1 MHHFVARPLAR
12 RLGRT
17 ITRTALLAAGV
28 TFIVSSPAHAQGAAF
43 AWPGGA
49 RAAVS
54 LAYDDALDSQLDNAI
69 PALDRHGIKGTFFLQ
84 LSSEP
89 VVRRMEDWR
98 AAARGGHELGNHSL
112 FHQCS
117 GAGPDRAWVAP
128 HRDLDTTT
136 REQMQDQVLL
146 ANTFLSAIDG
156 RRERTY
162 TAPCFD
168 VRAIGGDYL
177 PALHASFVAIKAGN
191 GPGVPA
197 SMAAV
202 DPYRVAS
209 VAPVGASG
217 ADLIALVKK
226 ARERGTMIA
235 FTFHGIGGDHLSVSS
250 QAHEELVRFLAAH
263 RQEYWTDTFLNI
275 MKHVRQQQAAT
286 PAAR

>member
-1 MHHFVARPLAR
+1 MHHFLACAIA
-12 RLGRT
+12 LLAGHAIIRT
-17 ITRTALLAAGV
+17 TLLAAGV
-28 TFIVSSPAHAQGAAF
+28 TFTVTSPAHAQGAAF

-69 PALDRHGIKGTFFLQ
+69 PTLDRHGIRGTFFLQ

-89 VVRRMEDWR
+89 VARRMEDWR

-128 HRDLDTTT
+128 HRNLDTTT
-136 REQMQDQVLL
+136 REQMQDQVML
-146 ANTFLSAIDG
+146 ANTTLTAIDG

-168 VRAIGGDYL
+168 VKALGGDYL
-177 PALHASFVAIKAGN
+177 PALHASFVAIKAGP

-217 ADLIALVKK
+217 AELIALVKQ
-226 ARERGTMIA
+226 AEERGTMIA
-235 FTFHGIGGDHLSVSS
+235 FTFHGIGGDHLSVST

-275 MKHVRQQQAAT
+275 MKHVRQQRAT
-286 PAAR
+286 PAAQ

>member
-1 MHHFVARPLAR
+1 MHQFLARPLAR
-12 RLGRT
+12 L
-17 ITRTALLAAGV
+17 ITRTALLMAGV
-28 TFIVSSPAHAQGAAF
+28 TFVGASPAHAQGPGL

-69 PALDRHGIKGTFFLQ
+69 PTLDRHGIKGTFFLQ

-89 VVRRMEDWR
+89 VARRMEDWR

-117 GAGPDRAWVAP
+117 GAGPDRAWVAQ
-128 HRDLDTTT
+128 HRNLDTTT
-136 REQMQDQVLL
+136 REQMQDQVML
-146 ANTFLSAIDG
+146 ANTMLTAIDG

-168 VRAIGGDYL
+168 VKALGGDYL
-177 PALHASFVAIKAGN
+177 PALHASFVAIKAGP

-217 ADLIALVKK
+217 AELIALVKQ
-226 ARERGTMIA
+226 AEERGTMIA
-235 FTFHGIGGDHLSVSS
+235 FTFHGIGGDHLSVSM

-275 MKHVRQQQAAT
+275 MKHVRQQRAT
-286 PAAR
+286 PAAQ

>member
-1 MHHFVARPLAR
+1 MHHLIACATARPFAR
-12 RLGRT
+12 L
-17 ITRTALLAAGV
+17 ITRIAVLVAGV
-28 TFIVSSPAHAQGAAF
+28 TFVVAGPAHAQDATF

-89 VVRRMEDWR
+89 VAGRMEDWR

-128 HRDLDTTT
+128 HRNLDTTT

-146 ANTFLSAIDG
+146 ANTMLTAIDG

-168 VRAIGGDYL
+168 VQALGGDYL
-177 PALHASFVAIKAGN
+177 PALHASFVAIKAGP

-217 ADLIALVKK
+217 AELIALVKQ
-226 ARERGTMIA
+226 AGERGTMIA

-263 RQEYWTDTFLNI
+263 RREYWTDTFLNI
-275 MKHVRQQQAAT
+275 MKHVRQQRAT
-286 PAAR
+286 TPTAR

>member
-1 MHHFVARPLAR
+1 MHHFLPRLASR
-12 RLGRT
+12 ATIRT
-17 ITRTALLAAGV
+17 VLFAAGV
-28 TFIVSSPAHAQGAAF
+28 TFVVAGPAHAQEASF

-89 VVRRMEDWR
+89 VARRMEDWR

-128 HRDLDTTT
+128 QRNLDTTT

-146 ANTFLSAIDG
+146 ANTMLTAIDG

-168 VRAIGGDYL
+168 VKALGGDYL
-177 PALHASFVAIKAGN
+177 PALHASFVAIKAGP

-217 ADLIALVKK
+217 AELIALVKQ
-226 ARERGTMIA
+226 AGERGTMIA
-235 FTFHGIGGDHLSVSS
+235 FTFHGIGGDHLSVST

-263 RQEYWTDTFLNI
+263 RREYWTDTFLNI
-275 MKHVRQQQAAT
+275 MKHVRQQRAAT
-286 PAAR
+286 PAAQ